1 MRRYETIFIANAAL
15 SQEERQPVIE
25 KFTNIIA
32 NGQGILVKLDE
43 WGQKS
48 LAYEIKKQTR
58 GYYVLFEFCGDGSLV
73 KELERNLNLDDLVL
87 KYLTVC
93 LDKDVDPEAVKAQ
106 IDAAKEKASEAAAV
120 EEIAEPEPHKEEPAV
135 EEVAEAEPHK
145 EESAVEEVAEAASET
160 EAPPEETSEIS
171 TGETEDKDNTSQSN
185 DRKEPANAQL

>member
-1 MRRYETIFIANAAL
+1 
-15 SQEERQPVIE
+15 
-25 KFTNIIA
+25 A

-58 GYYVLFEFCGDGSLV
+58 GYYVLFEFCGDGSQV
-73 KELERNLNLDDLVL
+73 KELERNLNLDDRVL

-93 LDKDVDPEAVKAQ
+93 IDKDVDPEAVKAQ
-106 IDAAKEKASEAAAV
+106 IDAAKEKASEAAAL
-120 EEIAEPEPHKEEPAV
+120 EEIAEPEPHKEEQAV
-135 EEVAEAEPHK
+135 EEVAEPEPHK